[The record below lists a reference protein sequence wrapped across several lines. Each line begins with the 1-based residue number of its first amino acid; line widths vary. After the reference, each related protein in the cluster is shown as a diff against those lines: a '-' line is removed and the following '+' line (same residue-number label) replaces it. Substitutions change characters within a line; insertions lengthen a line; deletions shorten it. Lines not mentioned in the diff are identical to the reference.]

1 MTQTKQLV
9 ADKSELQEALRER
22 EALHEQMLAVD
33 EHSEML
39 DRGQQTSTLNP
50 QPSTLNPQ
58 P

>member
-1 MTQTKQLV
+1 MYMAQTKQLV

-39 DRGQQTSTLNP
+39 DRGQLT
-50 QPSTLNPQ
+50 
-58 P
+58 